1 MDQNDAVST
10 VWAFARLSR
19 PHFLLGGALM
29 YAIGAF
35 GADVSSAAEY
45 MIGQAMVTAAQLT
58 AHFVNEYADVEV
70 DQYVSNRTLFS
81 GGSGVLAR
89 DELAPRIALRA
100 AQTTSIVTVV
110 LSIVVAQI
118 STNAA
123 IIGLVALAV
132 SWIYSMPPVRLLD
145 TGWGELA
152 TSVVVAAAVPTVG
165 ALVQG
170 GQVGRNLLW
179 KMAALFGVHVA
190 MMLAFELPDLESDR
204 AAGKNVIAVR
214 LGLARTRRLIAAL
227 FSISALI
234 ISAAV
239 FRGGLGEG
247 VWWALGSAAIPGAV
261 VIWAMRGERHQALT
275 ISAVATLVTLGTGLL
290 LTP

>member
-1 MDQNDAVST
+1 
-10 VWAFARLSR
+10 
-19 PHFLLGGALM
+19 M

-35 GADVSSAAEY
+35 GAGVSTAAEY

-58 AHFVNEYADVEV
+58 AHFVNEYADLDV
-70 DQYVSNRTLFS
+70 DQHVSNRTLFS

-89 DELAPRIALRA
+89 DELAPRVALRA

-118 STNAA
+118 STSAA
-123 IIGLVALAV
+123 IVGPVALAV
-132 SWIYSMPPVRLLD
+132 SWIYSMPPVRLLE

-152 TSVVVAAAVPTVG
+152 TSVVVTVAVPVVG

-170 GQVGRNLLW
+170 GQVGRNLFW

-190 MMLAFELPDLESDR
+190 MMLAFELPNLESDR

-214 LGLARTRRLIAAL
+214 LGLAKTRRLIATL
-227 FSISALI
+227 LWISALI
-234 ISAAV
+234 IIAAV
-239 FRGGLGEG
+239 SIGGLGDG
-247 VWWALGSAAIPGAV
+247 VWWALGSAAIPGTV
-261 VIWAMRGERHQALT
+261 VVWAMRGEGYQTLT
-275 ISAVATLVTLGTGLL
+275 ISAVATLVALGTGLL
-290 LTP
+290 LTS